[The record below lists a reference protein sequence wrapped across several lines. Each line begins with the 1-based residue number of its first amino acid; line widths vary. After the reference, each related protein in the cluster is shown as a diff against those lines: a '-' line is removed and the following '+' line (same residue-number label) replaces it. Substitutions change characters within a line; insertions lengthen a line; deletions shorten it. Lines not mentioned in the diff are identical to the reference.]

1 MALTVKRVEKLLR
14 AGVPGKHT
22 DGGDVRGLM
31 LCIEGKKSAH
41 WLLRW
46 QRDGR
51 VRHMGLGSARDLPLA
66 AARDKAKEQREKI
79 ARNTDPLDLRQKE
92 REAQREAEAKRIT
105 FRQAVERYH
114 KDHAKGWSSAKH
126 ADEFLASLDRWTFRL
141 IGNIDVS
148 SIDRDAVLRVLEQ
161 EIPRRGAGAGGGR
174 FWDTNA
180 ITADRVR
187 SRMQNVLDWASVRG
201 FCTGDNPARWRGH
214 LSELLAA
221 PRKIAPVKNM
231 AAVPYTELPAL
242 MQLLAADENVAG
254 QCLRFIILTA
264 ARLGEALKATWDE
277 IDLAA
282 AEWRIPAERM
292 KSRKAH
298 NVPLSPQAIDL
309 LRSLYV
315 EDNNPHLFI
324 SAKTPGSHVVESTV
338 GIALRNAGRKE
349 TIHGFRASF
358 KTWAEERTNFPGL
371 IIEMSLAH
379 AVGNAVER
387 SYRRTDLTVKRAK
400 LMEAWGKF
408 CCTPPVQKSKGDKV
422 VVPLRGSS
430 A

>member
-1 MALTVKRVEKLLR
+1 MAEKRGLNVKRVEKLLR

-22 DGGDVRGLM
+22 DGDVRGLM
-31 LCIEGKKSAH
+31 LCVEGKKSAH

-51 VRHMGLGSARDLPLA
+51 VSHMGLGSARDLPLA
-66 AARDKAKEQREKI
+66 AARDKAREQRERI
-79 ARNTDPLDLRQKE
+79 ASGTDPLEMKRKD
-92 REAQREAEAKRIT
+92 REAQREIAAKRIT
-105 FRQAVERYH
+105 FRQATERYH
-114 KDHAKGWSSAKH
+114 KDHARGWTSEKH
-126 ADEFLASLDRWTFRL
+126 AGEFLSSLQRWAFPL

-161 EIPRRGAGAGGGR
+161 EIPRGGGR
-174 FWDTNA
+174 FWDTKS

-187 SRMQNVLDWASVRG
+187 SRMQNVIDWAEARG
-201 FCTGDNPARWRGH
+201 YRASGTPNPARWRGF
-214 LSELLAA
+214 LDQLLPA

-242 MQLLAADENVAG
+242 MQLLAADQNVAA

-264 ARLGEALKATWDE
+264 ARLGEALKARWTE
-277 IDLAA
+277 IDLEA
-282 AEWRIPAERM
+282 AEWTVPASRM
-292 KSRKAH
+292 KGRREH
-298 NVPLSPQAIDL
+298 RVPLCSQATDL
-309 LRSLYV
+309 LRALYV
-315 EDNNPHLFI
+315 ENGNPYLFI

-338 GIALRNAGRKE
+338 GLALRNAGRRE

-358 KTWAEERTNFPGL
+358 KTWAEERTNYPGL

-400 LMEAWGKF
+400 LMQEWGKF